1 MSHRHSL
8 TAKTEDSSRP
18 VVAAVLSVLLPGLGQ
33 VFNKQ
38 LGKGLVVFVLS
49 FLVIPYLYGVI
60 DAYVVAKRQQERSFL
75 VEAPAAQLLSPP
87 HTIPV
92 RQAKPELSLEQE
104 LLHAAKARGGELSV
118 TEGVMAT
125 GRDFAVVEAKLDA
138 MCKSGYVDIGNR
150 GDSGVV
156 VYRFGQLA

>member
-1 MSHRHSL
+1 MSDSL
-8 TAKTEDSSRP
+8 TVKTEDSSRP
-18 VVAAVLSVLLPGLGQ
+18 FVAAVLSVLLPGLGQ

-38 LGKGLVVFVLS
+38 LGKGLVVFFLS
-49 FLVIPYLYGVI
+49 FLVIPYIYGVI

-75 VEAPAAQLLSPP
+75 VEAPTARLLAPP
-87 HTIPV
+87 QKIPV
-92 RQAKPELSLEQE
+92 SEPKAKLSLEQE

-150 GDSGVV
+150 GDTGVV